1 MSISVS
7 SVTTTYVKY
16 LVQVKRGG
24 SLSECP
30 LLAALGKNG
39 AVAMEL
45 EHYGS
50 VKGNYR
56 PHRK

>member
-1 MSISVS
+1 MTLSVS

-16 LVQVKRGG
+16 LVHVKRGG
-24 SLSECP
+24 SFSECP
-30 LLAALGKNG
+30 LSAALGKNG
-39 AVAMEL
+39 AVAMVL

-50 VKGNYR
+50 VKGHYR